1 MFHPSKLLWLSH
13 RKLPFQDWL
22 PAEVVQTTA
31 VQEGTAVVANQSLSN
46 DLLKMLPKAV
56 TWPGGEVIGRNNII
70 SICIYMYIYIYT
82 CKCISY
88 DII

>member
-1 MFHPSKLLWLSH
+1 MLSH

-56 TWPGGEVIGRNNII
+56 TWPGGGVIGRNNII
-70 SICIYMYIYIYT
+70 SILCIYIYT